1 MSLEQYRTHCILFGV
16 RSNIRNLS
24 VSHKIKGICRSIQV
38 VGTAVIPVPF
48 PELDVVLDVEFK
60 MIRENGLNLLS
71 LKDMKGAK
79 FQLDIQR
86 SEL

>member
-1 MSLEQYRTHCILFGV
+1 
-16 RSNIRNLS
+16 
-24 VSHKIKGICRSIQV
+24 
-38 VGTAVIPVPF
+38 VPF

-60 MIRENGLNLLS
+60 MLRENGPNLLS